1 MLFVRGLLWSDPLP
15 HSTDPS
21 HRLTESER
29 PSVELVG
36 RLLRDPH
43 PLDGGGCSALVD
55 LERLD
60 GRRSRGRTQLLFRS
74 CPSPLPQQAW
84 RVAVEGSLRRPS
96 PGVHPRLPGAAERLA
111 RQGCWTQLRVR
122 SIRVLHQPR
131 TPLADARRRIAQR
144 LTETAGSEPGS
155 LLAALVL
162 GGAQVTIPQGLRES
176 FRVAGLSHALAASG
190 FHLSVLLGATLAI
203 GRCAGR
209 AARLVM
215 AALTLVGFVLMAG
228 AQPSVVRAALMAGIA
243 LLIRDRDHRSHGL
256 GLLIATLVVMLL
268 VQPTWARAIG
278 FQFSAAAT
286 AGLLITA
293 PGWSERIGS
302 LLPSWLNWL
311 APALAVPLAAM
322 AWTLPLQLLH
332 FGSAPVYALL
342 ANVLAAPLLTPLTLG
357 AMVLAGAA
365 LLVPDPAF
373 GALCWPLQLLAQL
386 LIALVHWISSWPGAQ
401 LLTGHPPLAVVL
413 MVSLG
418 LLPWL
423 WPSGRRRWTGW
434 ALPVLLIGFTLQ
446 LTQQLRSGVVAA
458 HRHGRHWVLARHQ
471 GRAVM
476 VSRGSDAQS
485 CRMARRLAT
494 FHGHDRL
501 DWVVLLDQSLGDAR
515 SCWQSLAHHVHH
527 DSGGLSPGQRVVSD
541 GLELSALARRGG
553 SLRLEVG
560 SRQWWLFPRPQALW
574 DFEPSAARQ
583 SSPEGIWLGFQPS
596 KSQLQR
602 LRRSGNAS
610 PWVATST
617 PGLFSTREA
626 AL

>member
-1 MLFVRGLLWSDPLP
+1 M
-15 HSTDPS
+15 
-21 HRLTESER
+21 
-29 PSVELVG
+29 
-36 RLLRDPH
+36 
-43 PLDGGGCSALVD
+43 DGGACSALLD
-55 LERLD
+55 LQRLD

-84 RVAVEGSLRRPS
+84 RVAVEGTLRRPS

-111 RQGCWTQLRVR
+111 RLGCWTQLRVR
-122 SIRVLHQPR
+122 SIQVLHKPS
-131 TPLADARRRIAQR
+131 TPLADARRRVAQR

-155 LLAALVL
+155 VLAALVL

-190 FHLSVLLGATLAI
+190 FHLSVLLGATLSI

-209 AARLVM
+209 VARLVM

-228 AQPSVVRAALMAGIA
+228 AQPSVVRAALMAGTA

-268 VQPTWARAIG
+268 VQPTWASAIG

-302 LLPSWLNWL
+302 VLPSWLVWL

-322 AWTLPLQLLH
+322 VWTLPLQLLH
-332 FGSAPVYALL
+332 FGSAPAYALL

-365 LLVPDPAF
+365 LVVPDPAF
-373 GALCWPLQLLAQL
+373 VVLCWPLQQLAQL
-386 LIALVHWISSWPGAQ
+386 LVSFVHWISHWPGAQ
-401 LLTGHPPLAVVL
+401 VLTGHPPLAVVV

-423 WPSGRRRWTGW
+423 WPSGRRRWRGW
-434 ALPVLLIGFTLQ
+434 ALPLLLLGVTLQ
-446 LTQQLRSGVVAA
+446 LTQQLRSGVVAV

-476 VSRGSDAQS
+476 VSRGSDSQS
-485 CRMARRLAT
+485 CRMARRLAS
-494 FHGHDRL
+494 FHGHNRL
-501 DWVVLLDQSLGDAR
+501 DWVVLLDHSPGDAL

-527 DSGGLSPGQRVVSD
+527 DSGGLLPGQRVVSD
-541 GLELSALARRGG
+541 GLQLSALGPRGG
-553 SLRLEVG
+553 ALRLEVG
-560 SRQWWLFPRPQALW
+560 SRQWWLFPRQQALW
-574 DFEPSAARQ
+574 DFESSAARQ

-596 KSQLQR
+596 KRQLQR
-602 LRRSGNAS
+602 LRGIVNAS